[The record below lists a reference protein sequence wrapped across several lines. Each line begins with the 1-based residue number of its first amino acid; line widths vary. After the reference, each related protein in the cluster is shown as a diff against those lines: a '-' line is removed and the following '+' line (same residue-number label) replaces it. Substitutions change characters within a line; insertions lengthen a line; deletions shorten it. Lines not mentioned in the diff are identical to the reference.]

1 MWFLLSLLGALFQ
14 VLRNVAMKRLGH
26 ALDDTINVWGRFAF
40 LLPFAGLGV
49 LAKGTPP
56 IQEGFWFCGILFGI
70 TQILGTLS
78 LSKALRMSH
87 ISLVTPLW
95 KLSLILLVFWG
106 YLALGE
112 IPSDLGVMGL
122 VLSMLGVY
130 LLNVKQ
136 ARISFWAP
144 LTALVTDPGQRWTM
158 GAAMGYAPS
167 VVLIKKWR
175 CFPTPCL
182 PCSWPMYIAL

>member
-95 KLSLILLVFWG
+95 KLSLILLV
-106 YLALGE
+106 
-112 IPSDLGVMGL
+112 
-122 VLSMLGVY
+122 
-130 LLNVKQ
+130 
-136 ARISFWAP
+136 
-144 LTALVTDPGQRWTM
+144 
-158 GAAMGYAPS
+158 
-167 VVLIKKWR
+167 
-175 CFPTPCL
+175 C
-182 PCSWPMYIAL
+182 